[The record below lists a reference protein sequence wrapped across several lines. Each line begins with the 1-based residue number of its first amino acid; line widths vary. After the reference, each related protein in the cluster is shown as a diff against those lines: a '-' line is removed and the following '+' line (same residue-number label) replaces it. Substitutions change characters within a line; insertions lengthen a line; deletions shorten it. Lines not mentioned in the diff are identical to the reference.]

1 MRRDAFL
8 AKTEKVTFDL
18 GVNHDETV
26 RIAQKKEKLLYIGT
40 N

>member
-26 RIAQKKEKLLYIGT
+26 RIAQKRKTIIHRY
-40 N
+40 